1 MSITYWDSVGI
12 MGIVAAFVSI
22 IALLW
27 RNDMGVVLLFFIIVL
42 CIVACYGVMF
52 LVRPAKHFELN
63 KYLSWFAS
71 NTASIVATIGV
82 AITVIILGSPV
93 VKRLVI
99 SGIAV
104 VACWLILFPNFIRRE
119 FGRSIISRFDT
130 GAGVNPPW
138 TDIIYGSI
146 GVVMF
151 IGALVMQ
158 HYLVDNASTE

>member
-27 RNDMGVVLLFFIIVL
+27 RNDMGVVLWFFIIVL
-42 CIVACYGVMF
+42 CIFVCYGVIF
-52 LVRPAKHFELN
+52 IVRPAKHFELN
-63 KYLSWFAS
+63 KYLSWFAG

-82 AITVIILGSPV
+82 AITVIILGSTV

-119 FGRSIISRFDT
+119 FGRSVVSRFDT
-130 GAGVNPPW
+130 GVNPPW
-138 TDIIYGSI
+138 TDVVYGSI

-158 HYLVDNASTE
+158 HYLVDNAAAE

>member
-27 RNDMGVVLLFFIIVL
+27 RNDMGITLLFFIIVL
-42 CIVACYGVMF
+42 CMVVCYGVIF
-52 LVRPAKHFELN
+52 LVRPAKHFESKILN
-63 KYLSWFAS
+63 MVAG

-82 AITVIILGSPV
+82 AITVIILGSTV
-93 VKRLVI
+93 MKRLVI

-119 FGRSIISRFDT
+119 FGRSVVSRFDT
-130 GAGVNPPW
+130 GANPPW
-138 TDIIYGSI
+138 TDVVYGAI

-158 HYLVDNASTE
+158 HYLVDNAAAE